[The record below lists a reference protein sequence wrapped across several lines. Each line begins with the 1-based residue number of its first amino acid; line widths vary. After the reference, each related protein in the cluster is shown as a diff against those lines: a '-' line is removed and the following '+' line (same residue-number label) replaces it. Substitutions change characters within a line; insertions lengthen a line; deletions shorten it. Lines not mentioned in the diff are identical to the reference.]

1 MRKFVDTAVCLA
13 LALIVV
19 GAWLTA
25 PFAVVS
31 GSMTPTLLGP
41 HRAFDCARCGKRN
54 VFAVEAPVITGF
66 RPACDDCGA
75 TGPQLDLIRI
85 APGDRMLVDYTTL
98 LFRQPRRWE
107 VVALRLPETASRIA
121 VKRVVGLPG
130 ETVELRG
137 GEVYIDGKLT
147 PKSSAVADIRY
158 DNVPGF
164 PTPVQWKLA
173 ADEYFVLGD
182 NPSISDDSRCW
193 TFGAGVPSQLIVGKP
208 FIVHFPSRT
217 TSWYGRPVH
226 VPDLAAIRYIR

>member
-1 MRKFVDTAVCLA
+1 MRKLVDTSVCLA

-19 GAWLTA
+19 GAWLAA

-41 HRAFDCARCGKRN
+41 HRAFNCDRCGKRN
-54 VFAVEAPVITGF
+54 AFAVEVPVITGF
-66 RPACDDCGA
+66 RPACRACGA
-75 TGPQLDLIRI
+75 PGPQLDLIRI
-85 APGDRMLVDYTTL
+85 APGDRMLVDHTAL
-98 LFRQPRRWE
+98 LFREPRRWE

-121 VKRVVGLPG
+121 VKRIVGLPG
-130 ETVELRG
+130 ESVELRD
-137 GEVYIDGKLT
+137 GEAYIDGKLA
-147 PKSSAVADIRY
+147 PKPPAVADIRY

-164 PTPVQWKLA
+164 PMPAQWKLA

-182 NPSISDDSRCW
+182 NPSISDDSRSW

-217 TSWYGRPVH
+217 TSWYGRSVH

>member
-1 MRKFVDTAVCLA
+1 MRKFADTLVGLA

-41 HRAFDCARCGKRN
+41 HRAFDCARCGARN
-54 VFAVEAPVITGF
+54 VSAIEVPTMSGF
-66 RPACDDCGA
+66 RPACKTCGA
-75 TGPQLDLIRI
+75 TGPQLDLLPIV
-85 APGDRMLVDYTTL
+85 PGDRMLVDYTTL
-98 LFRQPRRWE
+98 LFREPRRWE
-107 VVALRLPETASRIA
+107 VVAFRMPESASRIA
-121 VKRVVGLPG
+121 VKRIIGLPG
-130 ETVELRG
+130 ETVELRD
-137 GEVYIDGKLT
+137 GEVYIDGRLA
-147 PKSSAVADIRY
+147 PKPSAVAKIRY
-158 DNVPGF
+158 DNIPGF
-164 PTPVQWKLA
+164 PQPTQWKLA

-182 NPSISDDSRCW
+182 NPQISDDSRYW

-217 TSWYGRPVH
+217 ASWYGRPVH

>member
-1 MRKFVDTAVCLA
+1 MRKFADTLVGLA

-41 HRAFDCARCGKRN
+41 HRAFDCERCGERN
-54 VFAVEAPVITGF
+54 VSAIEVPAMTGF
-66 RPACDDCGA
+66 RPACTFCGA
-75 TGPQLDLIRI
+75 TGPQLDRLPEI
-85 APGDRMLVDYTTL
+85 PGDRMLVDYTTL
-98 LFRQPRRWE
+98 LFREPRRWE
-107 VVALRLPETASRIA
+107 VVALRLPQVASRIA
-121 VKRVVGLPG
+121 VKRVIGLPG

-137 GEVYIDGKLT
+137 GEVYIDGKLA
-147 PKSSAVADIRY
+147 PKPAILSGISY
-158 DNVPGF
+158 QNVPGF
-164 PTPVQWKLA
+164 PASSQWKLA

-182 NPSISDDSRCW
+182 NPPISDDSRSW
-193 TFGAGVPSQLIVGKP
+193 SFGPGVPSQLIVGKP